1 MAHTVPCET
10 ATRRISESL
19 VADENLENT
28 DDLFD
33 ESAKKSGPSMVVAL
47 VMLLVGAGAGGY
59 FGGPVATPVMAEF
72 LASDGE
78 EKEDDGH
85 GGGYGGGGGYGDE
98 EEGPLTID
106 NLVLNPAG
114 SGAQRFLIATLVL
127 ETEPDAHAEL
137 SARDAEVRD
146 LLHIALAS
154 KTVDEL
160 ADVSMR
166 GVIREELRMSLNDL
180 LGREGVHRIFFP
192 TFVIQ

>member
-1 MAHTVPCET
+1 MADT
-10 ATRRISESL
+10 
-19 VADENLENT
+19 LENT

-33 ESAKKSGPSMVVAL
+33 ESAKKSGPSLVVVL
-47 VMLLVGAGAGGY
+47 VLLLVGAGAGGY
-59 FGGPVATPVMAEF
+59 FGGPVATPVLAEF
-72 LASDGE
+72 LASDG

-85 GGGYGGGGGYGDE
+85 GGGGYGGGGYGE
-98 EEGPLTID
+98 AEEGPLTID

-137 SARDAEVRD
+137 TARDAEVRD